1 MYELQ
6 HPEIKLEIIP
16 AIDTNDLR
24 YNNTSSDASSDNLEN
39 IRAIMGGDK
48 PVDVIVGD
56 SALVKSLVDHN
67 LVQSLEPLIARDQ
80 YDLSNMAP
88 TMLNGVRELGGG
100 SLLHWRRSSRL
111 VRFFIT
117 RESLMLLVWAIQRT
131 R

>member
-6 HPEIKLEIIP
+6 HPEIKLGIIP
-16 AIDTNDLR
+16 AINMNELR
-24 YNNTSSDASSDNLEN
+24 FDSTYPEVNPDNLEN
-39 IRAIMGGDK
+39 IRTIMGGAQ

-56 SALVKSLVDHN
+56 STLVKSLVKHN

-100 SLLHWRRSSRL
+100 SLYALAPTFMSSAL
-111 VRFFIT
+111 YFNKVF
-117 RESLMLLVWAIQRT
+117 LMLLV
-131 R
+131 